1 MVDRGWRRGGR
12 EGGREGQRSK
22 GKKRFKWWRSAAGW
36 MCPQMICARMGG
48 RDGTEG
54 RGGGECDG
62 RQESSKSII
71 QQH

>member
-1 MVDRGWRRGGR
+1 MVAGR
-12 EGGREGQRSK
+12 EGGREGQWSK

-54 RGGGECDG
+54 RGGEGVSVTEG
-62 RQESSKSII
+62 KNPAGA
-71 QQH
+71 